1 MPLLFIIPASKSPTQ
16 FSLQFTIPENKAK
29 DAPIPTDPK
38 IIDNKIVNNYLNNNP
53 EESFFF
59 DTDRN
64 TVLPTHHL
72 SIEQRLT
79 VQASDSSL
87 KCTLNLFK
95 GDVSMSSSTQS
106 LFCAVQIANKD
117 DEKMP
122 LHENGNWLY
131 TQKGFPYK

>member
-16 FSLQFTIPENKAK
+16 SSLQFTIPENKAK
-29 DAPIPTDPK
+29 NPPIPADPK
-38 IIDNKIVNNYLNNNP
+38 IIDNEKVTNCLTNNP

-87 KCTLNLFK
+87 ECTLNLFK
-95 GDVSMSSSTQS
+95 GDVSISTSTQS
-106 LFCAVQIANKD
+106 LFCAVQIANED
-117 DEKMP
+117 HEELPLDESD
-122 LHENGNWLY
+122 HWLY
-131 TQKGFPYK
+131 TETGFPY